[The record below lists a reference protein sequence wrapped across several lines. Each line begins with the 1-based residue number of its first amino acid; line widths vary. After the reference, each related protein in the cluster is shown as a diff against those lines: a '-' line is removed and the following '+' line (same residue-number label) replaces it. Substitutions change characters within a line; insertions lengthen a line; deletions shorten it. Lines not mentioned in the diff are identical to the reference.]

1 MQNEDVSLRFFSQ
14 NVDHIKIKIKK
25 LIPPGAE
32 HFVRFIQKNAVF
44 DKNP

>member
-1 MQNEDVSLRFFSQ
+1 MKIFHGDFFSQ
-14 NVDHIKIKIKK
+14 NIDQIKIKTKK